1 MAIARKKW
9 TDFAAKASI
18 QPALFEAPEQPRRRR
33 AGTCKK
39 PSIPE
44 KDIQRSI
51 VSGLKSHPAVRPETV
66 ERTGVYK
73 GRVVRADGSIG
84 YAMAGQKGMADICGK
99 LKDGR
104 RFAIEVKRKETRNS
118 LSDEQREFLADY
130 IKRGDLAGVATSVEE
145 AFAIVEGRV

>member
-39 PSIPE
+39 PVVPE
-44 KDIQRSI
+44 RDIQRSI
-51 VSGLKSHPAVRPETV
+51 ISGLKSHPAVRPETV

-104 RFAIEVKRKETRNS
+104 KFAIEVKKKETRNR

-145 AFAIVEGRV
+145 AFAIVEGRA

>member
-1 MAIARKKW
+1 MTAARKKW

-18 QPALFEAPEQPRRRR
+18 QPALFEAHEQPRRRR
-33 AGTCKK
+33 PGTCKK

-66 ERTGVYK
+66 ERPGVYK

>member
-9 TDFAAKASI
+9 TDFAAKAST

-104 RFAIEVKRKETRNS
+104 RFAIEVKKKETRNR

>member
-1 MAIARKKW
+1 MTTARKKW
-9 TDFAAKASI
+9 TDFAAKAST

-39 PSIPE
+39 PVVPE
-44 KDIQRSI
+44 KDILRSI
-51 VSGLKSHPAVRPETV
+51 ISGLKSHPAVRPETV

-104 RFAIEVKRKETRNS
+104 RFAIEVKKKETRNR

>member
-1 MAIARKKW
+1 MTAARKKW
-9 TDFAAKASI
+9 TDFAAKAST

-44 KDIQRSI
+44 RDIQRSI
-51 VSGLKSHPAVRPETV
+51 VSGLKSHPDVRPETV
-66 ERTGVYK
+66 ERTGVYT
-73 GRVVRADGSIG
+73 GRVVRPNGSIG
-84 YAMAGQKGMADICGK
+84 YAKAGQKGMADICGK

-104 RFAIEVKRKETRNS
+104 KFAIEVKRRETRNS
-118 LSDEQREFLADY
+118 LTDEQREFLDDY

-145 AFAIVEGRV
+145 AFAIVEGRA